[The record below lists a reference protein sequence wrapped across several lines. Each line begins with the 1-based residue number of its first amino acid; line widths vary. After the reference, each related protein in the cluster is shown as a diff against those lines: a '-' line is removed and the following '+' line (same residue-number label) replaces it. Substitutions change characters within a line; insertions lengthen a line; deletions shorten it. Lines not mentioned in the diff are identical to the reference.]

1 MTKKKVPSQLLKV
14 ATPAIPRNAIQRAA
28 AREQGLITG
37 FLSNRKRGAPLKL
50 NNPKLPRITQASATT
65 PTAIIASTAVVAAPA
80 PSKTSTG
87 SRGPYINWKIEPFKS
102 ALDRATEASLKDL
115 DPQEAA
121 GDIIIPSATLRRRI
135 QEMTTTA
142 SAMKGSEYLYL
153 KDFDR
158 GVNQYSTR
166 SLTSELDRAYIQQLI
181 VLRDMHNNG
190 MTRTEVI
197 ALIQKLATCSFAK
210 AEQHWYYCRRMKFFT
225 ELKNHG
231 AVRSAQATTTKRSGV
246 TTEKLL
252 RWHGT
257 VDEALN
263 ELDRLNGWHKDWE
276 GIKTSKRIDSF
287 WGNMDETNMSAADG
301 ELKQ

>member
-50 NNPKLPRITQASATT
+50 NNPKVPRITQASATT

-231 AVRSAQATTTKRSGV
+231 AVQSAQATTTKRSGV
-246 TTEKLL
+246 TTEKLFVD
-252 RWHGT
+252 T
-257 VDEALN
+257 VQLMK
-263 ELDRLNGWHKDWE
+263 L
-276 GIKTSKRIDSF
+276 
-287 WGNMDETNMSAADG
+287 
-301 ELKQ
+301 